1 MGTWK
6 QDVYFTEGVLNKY
19 TVNVTEKY
27 SIIWMNHRVSIN
39 VKANYYY
46 ASSITPKI
54 SEEYT
59 TE

>member
-1 MGTWK
+1 M
-6 QDVYFTEGVLNKY
+6 QDVYFTERVLNKY

-27 SIIWMNHRVSIN
+27 SIMWMNHRVSIN
-39 VKANYYY
+39 VKANYY

>member
-1 MGTWK
+1 M